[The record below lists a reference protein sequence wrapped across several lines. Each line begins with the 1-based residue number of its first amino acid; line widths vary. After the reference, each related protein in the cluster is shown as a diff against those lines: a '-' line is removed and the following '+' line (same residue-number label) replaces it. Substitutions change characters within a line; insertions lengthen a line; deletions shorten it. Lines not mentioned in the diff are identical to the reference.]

1 MALSASLYLIENW
14 NIKARDA
21 RRIRA
26 AQMKHM
32 RKQQDILRQNIKQTQ
47 RLQRNKY
54 HSIFGQNTGIHKKL
68 VATYK
73 QKPHNRIPRIL

>member
-32 RKQQDILRQNIKQTQ
+32 RKQQDIFRQNMKQTQ
-47 RLQRNKY
+47 RLQRTKY
-54 HSIFGQNTGIHKKL
+54 HSSFGQNTGIHKKL

-73 QKPHNRIPRIL
+73 QKAS